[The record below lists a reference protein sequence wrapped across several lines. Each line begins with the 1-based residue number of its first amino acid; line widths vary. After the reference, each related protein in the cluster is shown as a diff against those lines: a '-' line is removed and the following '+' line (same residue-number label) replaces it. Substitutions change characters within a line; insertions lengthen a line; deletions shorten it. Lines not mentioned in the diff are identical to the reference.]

1 MAEYTV
7 QKALGETDNK
17 TSAVFTGD
25 AGKQLFPAL
34 RKLAIKAVRIEIMVA
49 YTRESGVRLMLPVL
63 LEAAKNGAA
72 ITLLTGTN
80 FNLTEPQ
87 ALYLLRYYLGDKVEL
102 RFYKDEKRNF
112 HPKAYFLH
120 FATHSYLF
128 VGSSNLSASAL
139 GGAVEWNYRLDSR
152 DKPQEYQE
160 FYWTFQH
167 IYDHHSILVDED
179 KLRQY
184 ARTWQKSPLL
194 SAGTKLADHA
204 EIQPRGAQIEALYYL
219 DKTRSEGADKALI
232 HAATGIGKTYLAA
245 FDSAPYAKVLFVAH
259 REEILRQAAVAFQH
273 VRGSADYGF
282 FTGKIKQTDKNLLFA
297 SVETLGQEKY
307 LHPDYFATDCFD
319 YIVIDEF
326 HHAVSSQYQN
336 ILRYFQ
342 PKFLLGLTATTERL
356 DGRNIYTL
364 CDYNVPFELSLFEAI
379 NRGMLVPFRYYGIY
393 DDTDYKS
400 LRPVAGTYAAS
411 DLNCIYLD
419 NIRRMKNIL
428 SHYRKYRSQR
438 ALGFCA
444 TREHAESMADFFVKQ
459 GIKAVAV
466 YSNTQGKYAEER
478 SKAVERLV
486 AGDLQVIFVVDMFNE
501 GIDIPALD
509 MVMFLRP
516 TESPTVFIQQFGRGL
531 RLYPGKEYLTVL
543 DFIGNYHNAG
553 LVKGLLCGE
562 ERASY
567 GEHGAIAAPANCYV
581 DFDLRLLDLFA
592 QMEKGRQPLRAA
604 IREEYYRIKQ
614 LLGKRPSRRELF
626 ANMTISVYEQCLK
639 HPKESPFKHYLMLL
653 AELNELT
660 SAEQAIRGTV
670 AEEFLQEMMNTA
682 MTKVYKMPVLLA
694 LQEKSRL
701 KARITYADILPVWKA
716 FFAHGRNWQDLPHVG
731 SFQDYQKL
739 TDSWHLTK
747 IKKMPVQFLQSAFL
761 QSRGEWALVF
771 CEAMEPYLDNEVVV
785 SHFHDIVEYRAK
797 DYYRRRY
804 LIQAEK

>member
-7 QKALGETDNK
+7 QKTVTTIGEQA
-17 TSAVFTGD
+17 SPVFTGET
-25 AGKQLFPAL
+25 GRQLFPAL
-34 RKLAIKAVRIEIMVA
+34 CNLMIQAERIDIMVA
-49 YTRESGVRLMLPVL
+49 YTRESGVRLILPAL
-63 LEAAKNGAA
+63 LEAVKNGAA

-87 ALYLLRYYLGDKVEL
+87 ALYLLRHYLGDKVEV
-102 RFYKDEKRNF
+102 RFYNDEGRSF
-112 HPKAYFLH
+112 HPKAYFVHLNTKSH
-120 FATHSYLF
+120 LF
-128 VGSSNLSASAL
+128 IGSSNLSATAL
-139 GGAVEWNYRLDSR
+139 EDAVEWNYRLDSQVN
-152 DKPQEYQE
+152 PQEYQE
-160 FYWTFQH
+160 YYRTFQT
-167 IYDHHSILVDED
+167 ICANHSVLVDED
-179 KLRQY
+179 RLRQY
-184 ARTWQKSPLL
+184 AKSWRKSPISL
-194 SAGTKLADHA
+194 SQTETGGSVKV
-204 EIQPRGAQIEALYYL
+204 QPHGAQIEALYYL
-219 DKTRSEGADKALI
+219 SKTRSEGADKALI

-245 FDSAPYAKVLFVAH
+245 FDSAPYEKVLFIAH
-259 REEILRQAAVAFQH
+259 REEILRQASVAFQH
-273 VRGSADYGF
+273 VRNSENYGF
-282 FTGKIKQTDKNLLFA
+282 FTGKTKQTDKKIIFA

-307 LHPDYFATDCFD
+307 LHPDYFAADYFD

-326 HHAVSSQYQN
+326 HHAVSKQYQN

-356 DGRNIYTL
+356 DGRNIYAL

-428 SHYRKYRSQR
+428 RHYRKYRSQR

-466 YSNTQGKYAEER
+466 YSNAQGTYAEER
-478 SKAVERLV
+478 SKAIEQLN
-486 AGDLQVIFVVDMFNE
+486 AGGLQVIFAVDMFNE

-516 TESPTVFIQQFGRGL
+516 TESPTVFMQQFGRGL
-531 RLYPGKEYLTVL
+531 RLYPGKEYLVVL

-553 LVKGLLCGE
+553 LVKGLLCRE
-562 ERASY
+562 ERAAY
-567 GEHGAIAAPANCYV
+567 GEHDAIDTPTNCYV

-592 QMEKGRQPLRAA
+592 QMEKRRQPLRAV
-604 IREEYYRIKQ
+604 IQEEYYRIKH
-614 LLGKRPSRRELF
+614 LLSKRPSRMELF
-626 ANMTISVYEQCLK
+626 ANMTVSVYEQCLK
-639 HPKESPFKHYLMLL
+639 HPKESPFKHYLRFL

-660 SAEQAIRGTV
+660 PAEQALRGTV
-670 AEEFLQEMMNTA
+670 AEEFLQEMVNTA

-694 LQEKSRL
+694 LQEKTRL
-701 KARITYADILPVWKA
+701 KARITYADILPVWKQ

-731 SFQDYQKL
+731 SFPDYQKL

-747 IKKMPVQFLQSAFL
+747 IQNMPVRFLQSAFL
-761 QSRGEWALVF
+761 QSKGEWALVF

-785 SHFHDIVEYRAK
+785 SHFQDIVEYRAK

-804 LIQAEK
+804 LIQAE

>member
-1 MAEYTV
+1 MAEYIV
-7 QKALGETDNK
+7 QKTLGKAENRDST
-17 TSAVFTGD
+17 VFTGD
-25 AGKQLFPAL
+25 MGKQLFPAL
-34 RKLAIKAVRIEIMVA
+34 RKLAVKASRIEIMVA
-49 YTRESGVRLMLPVL
+49 YTRESGVRMILPVL
-63 LEAAKNGAA
+63 LEAVKNGAA
-72 ITLLTGTN
+72 VTLLTGTD

-102 RFYKDEKRNF
+102 RFYNNGMRNF
-112 HPKAYFLH
+112 HPKAYFIH
-120 FATHSYLF
+120 FNTHSYLF

-139 GGAVEWNYRLDSR
+139 GGAVEWNYCLDSR
-152 DKPQEYQE
+152 DNPQAYQE
-160 FYWTFQH
+160 FYRTFQH
-167 IYDHHSILVDED
+167 IYNHHSILVDED
-179 KLRQY
+179 NLRQY
-184 ARTWQKSPLL
+184 AKYWQKSPFF
-194 SAGTKLADHA
+194 STGVKSVNNA

-219 DKTRSEGADKALI
+219 DKTRSQGADKALI

-245 FDSAPYAKVLFVAH
+245 FDSAPYAKVLFIAH
-259 REEILRQAAVAFQH
+259 REEILRQAAAAFQH

-282 FTGKIKQTDKNLLFA
+282 FTGKIKQTDKKLLFA
-297 SVETLGQEKY
+297 SVETLGQVKY
-307 LHPDYFATDCFD
+307 LHSDYFTADYFD

-326 HHAVSSQYQN
+326 HHAVSKQYQN
-336 ILRYFQ
+336 ILRYFR

-356 DGRNIYTL
+356 DGRNIYAL
-364 CDYNVPFELSLFEAI
+364 CDYNVPYELSLFEAI

-400 LRPVAGTYAAS
+400 LRPVAGTYAAH

-428 SHYRKYRSQR
+428 KHYQKYRSQR

-444 TREHAESMADFFVKQ
+444 TREHAECMAAFFVKQ

-466 YSNTQGKYAEER
+466 YSNAQGKFAEER
-478 SKAVERLV
+478 SRAVERLN
-486 AGDLQVIFVVDMFNE
+486 AGELQVIFAVDMFNE
-501 GIDIPALD
+501 GVDIPSLD

-516 TESPTVFIQQFGRGL
+516 TESPTVFMQQFGRGL

-553 LVKGLLCGE
+553 LVKGLLCHE

-567 GEHGAIAAPANCYV
+567 GEHDAMTIPADCYV

-614 LLGKRPSRRELF
+614 LLGRRPSRVELF
-626 ANMTISVYEQCLK
+626 TNMTTLVYEQCLK
-639 HPKESPFKHYLMLL
+639 HPKESPFKHYLTFL

-660 SAEQAIRGTV
+660 PEEQVLQGSV
-670 AEEFLQEMMNTA
+670 AEEFLQEMVNTS

-694 LQEKSRL
+694 MQERNRL
-701 KARITYADILPVWKA
+701 KARISYADILPVWKK

-731 SFQDYQKL
+731 SFQDYQKI
-739 TDSWHLTK
+739 TDSWHLKK
-747 IKKMPVQFLQSAFL
+747 IQKMPVRFLQGTFL

-771 CEAMEPYLDNEVVV
+771 DEMMEPYLDNEVVV
-785 SHFHDIVEYRAK
+785 SHFQDIIEYRAK

-804 LIQAEK
+804 LKQAEK